1 MSDPIP
7 GLGYDIPGRYDAP
20 GIHIESGINYE
31 AAVVLGGIDAY
42 FSALD
47 LLEVTLAVA
56 WEVDPEGVREV
67 LSRGRT
73 NGFSNPQIGDTDAD

>member
-7 GLGYDIPGRYDAP
+7 RLGYDIPDRYDAP
-20 GIHIESGINYE
+20 GIHIEPGINYE

-42 FSALD
+42 
-47 LLEVTLAVA
+47 
-56 WEVDPEGVREV
+56 PEGVREV

-73 NGFSNPQIGDTDAD
+73 NGFSNPQIGDPDED